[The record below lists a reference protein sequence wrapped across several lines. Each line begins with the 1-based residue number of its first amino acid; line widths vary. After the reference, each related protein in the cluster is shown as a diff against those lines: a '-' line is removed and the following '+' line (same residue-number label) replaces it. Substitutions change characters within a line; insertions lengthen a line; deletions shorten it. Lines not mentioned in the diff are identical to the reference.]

1 MLLAVALIVSFP
13 TTVFAQ
19 EQEDGNV
26 FVNEEYGYT
35 ITKQETPEGSEIR
48 TYENPN
54 ASAMKKA
61 IDMGRSLYGDK
72 IEIPEDE
79 KYEYIKSVL
88 ADVGFAPKAIA
99 SYDAEDFEEYCAS
112 DFIQA
117 STSYYKVD
125 DEGNQEQVNY
135 DEIPE
140 VVLTG
145 ANTGARG
152 GITDDSTFYDE
163 VYDIDSYFSLRL
175 TVNYVATGAYDNC
188 GYKYTAAASWINEPT
203 VRLTDSLSIGVKNST
218 IVPSTVEAWYSYD
231 ITTEYVTSIFQ
242 LEPYYATGREY
253 IDIEELS
260 WGSQGKWDACG
271 MSFCYPTD
279 SNETIYRE
287 NMIIFSKSYQDF
299 FAYMEFVA
307 QIDLPNTAVIFNAM
321 SAYEQL
327 VYTVQVAPPSLNINA
342 GLGGGIYLGLS
353 ITVQETKS
361 TTMVIFP
368 ENLYY
373 EPR

>member
-1 MLLAVALIVSFP
+1 MALIVSFP

-19 EQEDGNV
+19 EQEDGNTV
-26 FVNEEYGYT
+26 VNEEYGYT
-35 ITKQETPEGSEIR
+35 ITQQSTAEGSIIR

-54 ASAMKKA
+54 VDTMKTA
-61 IDMGRSLYGDK
+61 INMGRSLYGNK
-72 IEIPEDE
+72 VEIPEDE
-79 KYEYIKSVL
+79 KYEKIKTVL
-88 ADVGFAPKAIA
+88 TDVGFADKAIA

-112 DFIQA
+112 NFIQA

-125 DEGNQEQVNY
+125 AEGNQEQVNY

-140 VVLTG
+140 DVLSG

-152 GITDDSTFYDE
+152 GITDDSTFYEE
-163 VYDIDSYFSLRL
+163 VYDIDNYFSLIL
-175 TVNYVATGAYDNC
+175 TVNYVATGAYNNC
-188 GYKYTAAASWINEPT
+188 GYKYTASATWFNEPT

-218 IVPSTVEAWYSYD
+218 IVPNTVEAWYSYD
-231 ITTEYVTSIFQ
+231 ITTEYVTSVFQ
-242 LEPYYATGREY
+242 LEPSYATGTEY
-253 IDIEELS
+253 IDIENLS
-260 WGSQGKWDACG
+260 WGSQGQWDACG

-279 SNETIYRE
+279 SNETIYKE
-287 NMIIFSKSYQDF
+287 NMIIFSRSYQDF

-327 VYTVQVAPPSLNINA
+327 VYTVQVTPPSLTINA

-353 ITVQETKS
+353 ITVQETKL
-361 TTMVIFP
+361 TTMVMFP